1 MFFTLRRKPGTEARR
16 TRRHSPRLE
25 ALEDRTPLTLF
36 AVSAVPDSTAEQEA
50 SASVTCSTGANEVA
64 RVSLAG
70 EAFPAG
76 QGVHRG
82 AFYLGAG
89 TDLLQI
95 DTAPEAGQEWG
106 DPIAVAFAYSR
117 TSTLQNFFDYPPG
130 NPAYVQWH
138 GFLDAGEATGP
149 LFDGSFSTDYIT
161 SDETH
166 DEGLVQIDM
175 NVGDSLVVHVRSQ
188 GEAFAA
194 EPHYKDR
201 VAFNADFA
209 VNDFPGNAPAPAQV
223 RAALVTL
230 LARERPSGPRLGGTG
245 WTDSPAGPAAHG
257 PSPLDLNLPQ
267 PGRVFDGA
275 GLGRF
280 RHAAGQKPAVDDLT
294 AIPFSDV
301 PRQGPDL
308 FGALA

>member
-1 MFFTLRRKPGTEARR
+1 MLWLLRRKRRTEARR

-25 ALEDRTPLTLF
+25 ALEDRTLLTLF
-36 AVSAVPDSTAEQEA
+36 TVSAVPDSTAEGEA
-50 SASVTCSTGANEVA
+50 AASVTHSFGANEVA
-64 RVSLAG
+64 QASLAG
-70 EAFPAG
+70 EASPAG

-82 AFYLGAG
+82 AFYLGAP

-95 DTAPEAGQEWG
+95 DTAPAAGQQWG

-138 GFLDAGEATGP
+138 GFLDAGDASQP
-149 LFDGSFSTDYIT
+149 LFDGSFSTDYIP

-166 DEGLVQIDM
+166 DEGLIQIHM
-175 NVGDSLVVHVRSQ
+175 NVGDSIVVHVWSN

-194 EPHYKDR
+194 EPHFKDR
-201 VAFNADFA
+201 VAFNADFV
-209 VNDFPGNAPAPAQV
+209 VNDSPDNAPALARV
-223 RAALVTL
+223 GTALVPL
-230 LARERPSGPRLGGTG
+230 LAQEGHSHQRLGRAGL
-245 WTDSPAGPAAHG
+245 TDGPAGPAAHELN
-257 PSPLDLNLPQ
+257 PLDLHLTQ
-267 PGRVFDGA
+267 WGRALDGVS
-275 GLGRF
+275 LEKP
-280 RHAAGQKPAVDDLT
+280 RHAAGQRPAVDHLL

-308 FGALA
+308 FGTLS